1 MICRGL
7 FKLPHSSLG
16 FCYLWSDPN
25 LKLTFPYRSGVNG
38 RSEKMN
44 DDEQLSE
51 MNGELP
57 EKKSVRSKF
66 GPSSLDEEHDCITWL
81 KIELDSATRFGE
93 REKLKLCPRFTQR
106 AFCSY
111 RPCKLVSKKFF
122 TDFSIFLPQILSNF
136 IGTQYRRF
144 GRFDQRETKEKQREM
159 SS

>member
-1 MICRGL
+1 M
-7 FKLPHSSLG
+7 
-16 FCYLWSDPN
+16 
-25 LKLTFPYRSGVNG
+25 NG
-38 RSEKMN
+38 
-44 DDEQLSE
+44 DEQLSE

-122 TDFSIFLPQILSNF
+122 TDFSNFLPQILSNF

-144 GRFDQRETKEKQREM
+144 GRFDQRETKEKPREM